1 MTEGISRPR
10 WIRAATLALFGL
22 VAAWSWLFLVSK
34 WGPAQRIDILTFK
47 AGVTSRVMRTL
58 LRFPESSMHEHDAAG
73 MSAIYATPEYYA
85 MTEQNQDAAKF
96 QPDKFAVFYLFE
108 DIHMGELPEAPPT
121 AMLRLDDGEQLS
133 AVDITVLRDSYHHRV
148 SVIRF
153 PSTDAQGN
161 PLISEK
167 RSYFELVAEEAQNQ
181 DGLAVR
187 GASLMQMMPGMEM
200 SGAQVMRWDLPIV
213 YPKNVKGSE
222 LSLPTLLAL
231 LAGLLAVLSP
241 CLLQLTIYYTF
252 ALAGIGM
259 QQTASGI
266 IEARSQVIRT
276 ALQFIAGF
284 TVVFTATGSLAGL
297 AGEKLHISGF
307 MDNWNRPLG
316 IASGLGMLIVGIW
329 VGLNAGAPGLCRLP
343 VPAVLRT
350 RRPWLD
356 RLKVIFMG
364 SAFAVGCSTCFGGA
378 LFISLMIYVGT
389 VGSPLLGGLALLLFS
404 LGIAIPY
411 LLAAVFLSRALPL
424 LNSLHKAAGV
434 VGLVCSFVLV
444 FFGVILIT
452 DNFHVPSNLLYRLYL
467 GL

>member
-1 MTEGISRPR
+1 VGSEMC
-10 WIRAATLALFGL
+10 IRD
-22 VAAWSWLFLVSK
+22 S
-34 WGPAQRIDILTFK
+34 
-47 AGVTSRVMRTL
+47 
-58 LRFPESSMHEHDAAG
+58 
-73 MSAIYATPEYYA
+73 
-85 MTEQNQDAAKF
+85 
-96 QPDKFAVFYLFE
+96 
-108 DIHMGELPEAPPT
+108 IHMGELPEAPPT
-121 AMLRLDDGEQLS
+121 ATLRLDNGEQLT
-133 AVDITVLRDSYHHRV
+133 AADTTVVRDSYHHRV
-148 SVIRF
+148 TVIRF
-153 PSTDAQGN
+153 PNTDVQGN
-161 PLISEK
+161 PLINEK

-181 DGLAVR
+181 DGEKVR
-187 GASLMQMMPGMEM
+187 GASMMQMPGMEM
-200 SGAQVMRWDLPIV
+200 SGAQAMRWDLPIV
-213 YPKNVKGSE
+213 YPKNLKGSD

-259 QQTASGI
+259 QQTAAGI
-266 IEARSQVIRT
+266 TEARSQVIRT

-284 TVVFTATGSLAGL
+284 TIVFTATGSLAGL
-297 AGEKLHISGF
+297 AGERLHISGF
-307 MDNWNRPLG
+307 MENWNRPLG

-329 VGLNAGAPGLCRLP
+329 VGASAGAPGLCRLP
-343 VPAVLRT
+343 VPATLRA

-356 RLKVIFMG
+356 RVKVIFMG

-389 VGSPLLGGLALLLFS
+389 VGSPFLGALALFLFS

-424 LNSLHKAAGV
+424 LSSLHRAAGV